1 MREITCRSTPGSA
14 MGTHQPQTGREEFV
28 LPGQLDGAGRAR
40 AGMWCFCATGTPQVQ
55 SRSGKHIFFY
65 AEIIHSEWKQT
76 QITLVCELYIPHTI
90 HRSCSKFKYK
100 EEQKQQVWVLKY
112 TLQPSQLDCLK
123 VKFTLFSTTTLYF
136 LSNEMTLVLQSSGT
150 MMRRESLLVV
160 CMATLPHTFN
170 AKIKYWYIAGQS
182 EPLTRDAALLV
193 GWAAHPSASR
203 WQTLCKPFQQQ
214 CRNVCSFQCIC
225 LVQVND

>member
-1 MREITCRSTPGSA
+1 MQWGLISHKLVEKSLCFQGSW
-14 MGTHQPQTGREEFV
+14 MGLAEQGQGRGVFV
-28 LPGQLDGAGRAR
+28 QQGRHKFNQGQEN
-40 AGMWCFCATGTPQVQ
+40 
-55 SRSGKHIFFY
+55 IFFY

-170 AKIKYWYIAGQS
+170 AKIKYWYIAGQ
-182 EPLTRDAALLV
+182 
-193 GWAAHPSASR
+193 
-203 WQTLCKPFQQQ
+203 
-214 CRNVCSFQCIC
+214 
-225 LVQVND
+225 